1 VTPVYKLSASS
12 VTGRTN
18 YGSMLAGNP
27 AYAIPTDFESIA
39 TTTLGTNTASVTF
52 SSIPATYTHLQ
63 IRFIARDTRAV
74 ILEGYKIQFNGD
86 TAGNYSDHTL
96 YGDGSS
102 AGAFSNTSATFMSP
116 YPIASANATASV
128 FGISVVDILDYAN
141 TNKYKT
147 IRSLSGVDNN
157 GDGVVGFSSGNW
169 RNTDAVTSIT
179 VGAQVGDWVEYS
191 SFALYGIKGA

>member
-1 VTPVYKLSASS
+1 MPILGVIASS
-12 VTGRTN
+12 RLVAPVG
-18 YGSMLAGNP
+18 
-27 AYAIPTDFESIA
+27 DFESIA

-74 ILEGYKIQFNGD
+74 LLEGFVVQFNGD

-102 AGAFSNTSATFMSP
+102 AGAFSNTSPTFMSP

-147 IRSLSGVDNN
+147 IRVISGYDD
-157 GDGVVGFSSGNW
+157 DGQGGVQLSSGNW
-169 RNTDAVTSIT
+169 RNAAAITSIT
-179 VGAQVGDWVEYS
+179 VLPGIGTTISEYS